1 MDRDLLI
8 AMINGM
14 ITPNTIPNTMGSP
27 IVNKPKAKAE
37 ETTKES
43 KTDVVDIS
51 GLDKAEV
58 LLALWKG
65 SHAQG
70 MSLLGLESLDIESA
84 RELISKSKSMYFDY
98 VSGHV
103 IKCDL
108 SGDEFNP
115 RNYDRDNYEG
125 AAADIIDALRRGD
138 NIKETTPQQDATRC
152 LLDMLK
158 ASYDAQHETD

>member
-1 MDRDLLI
+1 MDKALLI

-14 ITPNTIPNTMGSP
+14 ITPNIIPNTMGSP
-27 IVNKPKAKAE
+27 IVNKPKAE
-37 ETTKES
+37 ETTTKES
-43 KTDVVDIS
+43 KTGVVDIS

-70 MSLLGLESLDIESA
+70 MSFLGLETFDIEDA
-84 RELISKSKSMYFDY
+84 RKIIAESKSMYFDY
-98 VSGHV
+98 VAGHV

-108 SGDEFNP
+108 SGDTFNP

-125 AAADIIDALRRGD
+125 AAEDVIDALRRGE

-158 ASYDAQHETD
+158 ASYDAQHENE

>member
-1 MDRDLLI
+1 MINRDLLI
-8 AMINGM
+8 AMINGT
-14 ITPNTIPNTMGSP
+14 IEPDIIPNNVEATV
-27 IVNKPKAKAE
+27 VNKSTNTK
-37 ETTKES
+37 TKE
-43 KTDVVDIS
+43 TNVHNVDIS
-51 GLDKAEV
+51 GLDKAQV

-70 MSLLGLESLDIESA
+70 LSFLGIETFDINSA
-84 RELISKSKSMYFDY
+84 RELISNSKSMYFDY
-98 VSGHV
+98 VAGHV

-115 RNYDRDNYEG
+115 CNYDRDNYEG
-125 AAADIIDALRRGD
+125 AAADIIDSLRRGE

-158 ASYDAQHETD
+158 ASYDAQHENE

>member
-1 MDRDLLI
+1 MNRDLLI
-8 AMINGM
+8 AMLNGTN
-14 ITPNTIPNTMGSP
+14 IIPNMMEAT
-27 IVNKPKAKAE
+27 IVNKTTNSE
-37 ETTKES
+37 ETTNNET
-43 KTDVVDIS
+43 KTDVVDIT

-70 MSLLGLESLDIESA
+70 MSFLGIESFDIEAA
-84 RELISKSKSMYFDY
+84 RKIIAESKSMYFDY
-98 VSGHV
+98 VAGHV

-108 SGDEFNP
+108 SGDTFNP

-125 AAADIIDALRRGD
+125 AAEEVIEALRNGVE
-138 NIKETTPQQDATRC
+138 IKETTPQQDATRC

-158 ASYDAQHETD
+158 ASYDAHENEE